1 MSALKIFF
9 DKSVEDCFAYYPREA
24 EKIFVPNVAFS
35 KVRQDWTDKIFLYM
49 LHCSNARVLGS
60 SVGK

>member
-24 EKIFVPNVAFS
+24 EKIFVPKAFS

-49 LHCSNARVLGS
+49 LHCSNAWVLGS